1 MENNITKSEDI
12 QPDKEVVDE
21 KNTNNEKNK
30 DKFYKTKSFQIFL
43 FVIGGLLAI
52 LLIFNIGMNIG
63 FRKAEFSYEWG
74 DNYYKNFAG
83 PSGGFI
89 NDFGHDDFIQAHGVF
104 GQIIKIDGLNLI
116 INSNEKTEKI
126 ILINNDTIIRRFRD
140 SLKSADLKVN
150 DFLVVI
156 GQPNEAGQ
164 IEAKLI
170 RLMPPP
176 PTDNNYMWLGPNTPL
191 SPVLH

>member
-83 PSGGFI
+83 PS
-89 NDFGHDDFIQAHGVF
+89 DDFIQAHGVF